1 MAVVLTNNKIKILD
15 KLYKNVNSSTCFTS
29 LEPLLHASRKVDKNI
44 SRQDVKDYLSSQN
57 VNTLHRR
64 VVRKYKRMPTLAPGL
79 HTEWQADLSVFN
91 RICKQ
96 NQGYKYL
103 LVCIDTL
110 SRQIFVEP
118 VKSKHSDNMI
128 DAFKK
133 LFSRTKVIPWKLLT
147 DQGLEFTAKQVQK
160 YFKSLD
166 MEHFS
171 MLTSP
176 LWHAGMA
183 ERANRSIKERLYRYF
198 TENKTLKWVDVI
210 QKIVNSI
217 NNSFNSSIGMRPTDV
232 NFKNAEKLRQLL
244 KNRAIETHASSSQWR
259 RKKFSVGD
267 RVRIEKYKHI
277 FQKGYLP
284 NFTNEIFIID
294 KVRLVPYQ
302 PPTYKIKDSNGEQI
316 RGWFYSN
323 DLILVKEN
331 SKKDENLYDINKVL
345 KKKETRWGRL
355 CFCQLEGLWP
365 EHNSWI
371 PANSITWR

>member
-91 RICKQ
+91 RLCKQ

-118 VKSKHSDNMI
+118 
-128 DAFKK
+128 
-133 LFSRTKVIPWKLLT
+133 
-147 DQGLEFTAKQVQK
+147 
-160 YFKSLD
+160 SLD

-244 KNRAIETHASSSQWR
+244 KNRAIETHAPSSQWR

-294 KVRLVPYQ
+294 KVRLVPCQ

-345 KKKETRWGRL
+345 KKRKRDGEDYVFVSWKGY
-355 CFCQLEGLWP
+355 GP

>member
-1 MAVVLTNNKIKILD
+1 
-15 KLYKNVNSSTCFTS
+15 
-29 LEPLLHASRKVDKNI
+29 
-44 SRQDVKDYLSSQN
+44 
-57 VNTLHRR
+57 
-64 VVRKYKRMPTLAPGL
+64 MPTLAPGL

-91 RICKQ
+91 RISKQ

-128 DAFKK
+128 NAFKK
-133 LFSRTKVIPWKLLT
+133 LFSRTKVVPWKLLT

-183 ERANRSIKERLYRYF
+183 ERANRSIKERLY
-198 TENKTLKWVDVI
+198 
-210 QKIVNSI
+210 
-217 NNSFNSSIGMRPTDV
+217 SIGMRPTDV

-259 RKKFSVGD
+259 RKKFLVGD
-267 RVRIEKYKHI
+267 KVRIEKYKHI

-345 KKKETRWGRL
+345 KKRKRDGEEYVFVSWKGY
-355 CFCQLEGLWP
+355 GP